1 MHYTSE
7 NDKSFVRRIVFDFVA
22 QLEDRLAVGKI
33 KQSDLAKK
41 LNVSESAVSQ
51 VLNLDRS
58 NFNLETLAK
67 YARALGMKVS
77 LVAYDDNDPSNENGP
92 VGPEIFALSWAK
104 LGMPRDTWSVN
115 EVVAANYARQPLT
128 YPVFLQGYTNST
140 SAASSDNDTTWKM
153 PWHTVQEL
161 KQKVEESHART

>member
-7 NDKSFVRRIVFDFVA
+7 TDKSFVRRIVFDFFA
-22 QLEDRLAVGKI
+22 QLENRLAVGEM

-41 LNVSESAVSQ
+41 LNISESAVSQ

-58 NFNLETLAK
+58 PNLETVVK

-92 VGPEIFALSWAK
+92 VGPEIFSLSWVK
-104 LGMPRDTWSVN
+104 LGMPRDVWSAN
-115 EVVAANYARQPLT
+115 EALAANYANQPVT
-128 YPVFLQGYTNST
+128 CISFMQGYTNFT
-140 SAASSDNDTTWKM
+140 SVAANDSTTWRM
-153 PWHTVQEL
+153 PL
-161 KQKVEESHART
+161 YMVEKFRTDKSDARI